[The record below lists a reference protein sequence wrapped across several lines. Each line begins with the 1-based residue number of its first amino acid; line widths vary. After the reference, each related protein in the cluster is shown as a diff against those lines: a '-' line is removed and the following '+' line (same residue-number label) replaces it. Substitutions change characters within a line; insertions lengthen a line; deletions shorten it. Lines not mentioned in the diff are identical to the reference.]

1 MKWASAKIS
10 EIAEVVLNA
19 AKKAS
24 KDPRQAYG
32 EMQEKVEDAIRAFRD
47 LDRNVYFS
55 AKMES
60 YQNDNGVVIYQP
72 MLPGKKLPQGL
83 AYFFDEVF
91 FLTVEKDAQGVPQRY
106 LVTQPDFKYHA
117 KDRSGKL
124 EQKELPYL
132 DAITA
137 KILA

>member
-1 MKWASAKIS
+1 MA
-10 EIAEVVLNA
+10 VN
-19 AKKAS
+19 
-24 KDPRQAYG
+24 RQAYG

-60 YQNDNGVVIYQP
+60 YQNDNGVVMYQP

-132 DAITA
+132 DAIAA